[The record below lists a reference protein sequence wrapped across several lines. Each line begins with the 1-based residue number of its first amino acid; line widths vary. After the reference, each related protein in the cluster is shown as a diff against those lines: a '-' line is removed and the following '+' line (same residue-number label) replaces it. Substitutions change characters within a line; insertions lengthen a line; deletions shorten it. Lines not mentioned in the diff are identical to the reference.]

1 MRKIVVVLLA
11 LVVGAVILGGQAIA
25 ASGGTKVITKNL
37 TGKQEI
43 PKGSPTGS
51 GSAKITL
58 EPAKGKVCFKLS
70 WSKIGSPT
78 ASHIHKGPKGKAG
91 NVVVVLFGTPPA
103 KHSGCVSA
111 KKSLITAIAK
121 KPSAYY
127 VNVHTK
133 KFAAGAIRAQ
143 L

>member
-1 MRKIVVVLLA
+1 MRKIAVVALA
-11 LVVGAVILGGQAIA
+11 LLMGAVVLGGQAIA
-25 ASGGTKVITKNL
+25 ASGGNKVITKKMS
-37 TGKQEI
+37 GKQEV

-58 EPAKGKVCFKLS
+58 EPAKGKICFKLS

-91 NVVVVLFGTPPA
+91 NVVVALFGTPPA

-111 KKSLITAIAK
+111 KKSLITAIEK
-121 KPSAYY
+121 KPAAYY
-127 VNVHTK
+127 VNIHTK
-133 KFAAGAIRAQ
+133 KYAAGAIRAQ